1 MNPKVKNFLRVVL
14 YPVDVDAL
22 GLYFPEGHEVN
33 CGGSHAIGQLLL

>member
-1 MNPKVKNFLRVVL
+1 MNPKSKEFPAGSALS
-14 YPVDVDAL
+14 VDVDAL

>member
-14 YPVDVDAL
+14 SVDVDAL